1 MGCPWIIQS
10 LDTTLPSVDSQAFL
24 PFRERNCQGACPPMS
39 FPAQA
44 VCTSQVRSFASA
56 LPQVRRREASGSGRV
71 GDSGGCQI
79 LWPEQKREEESHGCQ
94 GSVYDRNENPV
105 LAKITELASC
115 GMAPAPL
122 LLVPQDSFF
131 PSGKCPHCS
140 HQSRLSMFPSRA
152 LLFLRTRPRTR

>member
-24 PFRERNCQGACPPMS
+24 PFRGRNCQGACPPMS

-105 LAKITELASC
+105 LAKITERASC

-122 LLVPQDSFF
+122 LPSFWF
-131 PSGKCPHCS
+131 
-140 HQSRLSMFPSRA
+140 
-152 LLFLRTRPRTR
+152 PRTLSFLLESVLTAAINLACLCSQVGHYCS

>member
-24 PFRERNCQGACPPMS
+24 PFRRRNCQGACPPMS

-122 LLVPQDSFF
+122 LPSFWF
-131 PSGKCPHCS
+131 
-140 HQSRLSMFPSRA
+140 
-152 LLFLRTRPRTR
+152 PRTLSFLLESVLTAAINLACLCSQVGHYCS